1 MSCPYQSGGEDPP
14 AAPST
19 AEQPEPAAAA
29 RKQPN
34 GCPVDHS
41 KVDTTNYMKAGG
53 EKNLPVSP
61 SVVLVVGR
69 GECCSA
75 SEAPTTAASV
85 GPAFS
90 RCRHQGRPCPS
101 TRAGTPQPFPGH
113 LISPPT
119 IKLTRRTNGTSP
131 RPAAALSM
139 GCTFHLPNWL
149 PADWPC
155 CATQGLSFPTDVLQ
169 RHAAQRLLAE

>member
-61 SVVLVVGR
+61 VSGAAGGGGGNAR
-69 GECCSA
+69 RSA
-75 SEAPTTAASV
+75 SEAPTTAA
-85 GPAFS
+85 A
-90 RCRHQGRPCPS
+90 
-101 TRAGTPQPFPGH
+101 
-113 LISPPT
+113 
-119 IKLTRRTNGTSP
+119 TN
-131 RPAAALSM
+131 ALS
-139 GCTFHLPNWL
+139 
-149 PADWPC
+149 
-155 CATQGLSFPTDVLQ
+155 S
-169 RHAAQRLLAE
+169 